1 MTRPRALVFG
11 YHEVGVRCL
20 SVLISRGIDV
30 SLVVSHEDAAGE
42 NIWFGSVAA
51 LCARAQIA
59 CITPDRPD
67 LADIMARLPE
77 GGVDFVFSFYY
88 RQMLPEAL
96 LQLGRRGAFNMHGSL
111 LPHYRGRVPVNWA
124 VLRGE
129 RHAGATLHA
138 MVARADAGDIVDQ
151 QAVPILDN
159 DTAQEVFG
167 KVSVAAE
174 MVLERSLG
182 GLVDGSAVLR
192 PQDLAAGSYFSG
204 RKPADGLLDLRADA
218 WAIHNLV
225 RAVAPPYP
233 GAFFPLAGGEL
244 RILRTWWP
252 ALPPETASS
261 SAVGVALLARE
272 GKLWLRCVDGTR
284 LEILEAEL
292 DGAPLDA
299 SRLCNRFESPTVPLT
314 ESLT

>member
-20 SVLISRGIDV
+20 SVLISRGVEV

-42 NIWFGSVAA
+42 NIWFGSVSA
-51 LCARAQIA
+51 LCARAGIP
-59 CITPDRPD
+59 CITPGQPD
-67 LADIMARLPE
+67 LADIVARLPSQ
-77 GGVDFVFSFYY
+77 GVDFVFSFYY
-88 RQMLPEAL
+88 RQMLPEAML
-96 LQLGRRGAFNMHGSL
+96 ALGRRGAFNMHGSL
-111 LPHYRGRVPVNWA
+111 LPQYRGRVPVNWA

-159 DTAQEVFG
+159 DTAHQVFG

-182 GLVDGSAVLR
+182 ALVAGRAVMR
-192 PQDLAAGSYFSG
+192 PQNLAEGGYFKG
-204 RKPADGLLDLRADA
+204 RKPADGLIDLAADA

-233 GAFFPLAGGEL
+233 GAFLPLQGGEL

-252 ALPPETASS
+252 AQPPDQSPLVNA
-261 SAVGVALLARE
+261 APALLAHA
-272 GKLWLRCVDGTR
+272 GKLWLRCADGAR
-284 LEILEAEL
+284 LEVLEAEF

-299 SRLCNRFESPTVPLT
+299 GHLLARFGTQTLPL
-314 ESLT
+314 SSNH